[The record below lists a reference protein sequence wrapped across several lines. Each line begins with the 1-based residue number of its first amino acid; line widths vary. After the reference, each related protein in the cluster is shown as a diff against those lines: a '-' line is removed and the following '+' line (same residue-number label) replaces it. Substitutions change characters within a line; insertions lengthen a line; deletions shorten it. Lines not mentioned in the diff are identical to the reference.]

1 MRQRWAL
8 EQSQTKV
15 PAFGV
20 YAPGVCCSV
29 GVTGITSSNRRVRFD
44 TDWPGSDPP
53 DARCARTGPFS
64 GRRIHE
70 GREKR
75 NQPGRATPYEE
86 AVMQILIGVVVVAVL
101 IGAFVLGS
109 KVRDGESGPP
119 SPSSHPLRPSTDRLP
134 GRMSEYRRPAEVP
147 RADGTRRLRPYQL
160 RAGTETSPVPPR
172 E

>member
-1 MRQRWAL
+1 MLLGGGHGDHLVESEGR
-8 EQSQTKV
+8 
-15 PAFGV
+15 FG
-20 YAPGVCCSV
+20 
-29 GVTGITSSNRRVRFD
+29 
-44 TDWPGSDPP
+44 TDWPGSHRP

-64 GRRIHE
+64 GRRIRG
-70 GREKR
+70 GREER

-101 IGAFVLGS
+101 IGAFVFGS
-109 KVRDGESGPP
+109 RVRDGESGPP

-147 RADGTRRLRPYQL
+147 RTDGTRRLRPYQL
-160 RAGTETSPVPPR
+160 RAGTETSPLPPR